1 MIPVLPTSKHYN
13 YNLLAMTSS
22 DAKRLWRKAIKE
34 ANNYECIYC
43 GQRHH
48 EHDLTIDHV
57 NPRSGGGHNNASN
70 CVPACRRCNQ
80 SKGSNNWLE
89 WFRDNFPPDPFR
101 ENQINEWIFR
111 QASYGG

>member
-1 MIPVLPTSKHYN
+1 MTPVLPTFKHYT
-13 YNLLAMTSS
+13 YNLLAMQSA

-43 GQRHH
+43 GKSHS
-48 EHDLTIDHV
+48 ENDLTIDHV
-57 NPRSGGGHNNASN
+57 QPRSMGGNNISSN
-70 CVPACRRCNQ
+70 CVPACVKCNQ
-80 SKGSNNWLE
+80 SKGSQDWLE

>member
-1 MIPVLPTSKHYN
+1 MTPVLPNANHYT

-22 DAKRLWRKAIKE
+22 EANRLWSKAIKE

-43 GQRHH
+43 GQSHH
-48 EHDLTIDHV
+48 ESDLTIDHV
-57 NPRSGGGHNNASN
+57 QPRSMGGNNISSN
-70 CVPACRRCNQ
+70 CVPACVKCNQ
-80 SKGSNNWLE
+80 SKGSQDWLE